1 MSAAHS
7 MVDLL
12 SASKALGQIITPI
25 IVLGTIDY
33 DNGNSLYPTQPWGV
47 RQRALNSHCSWAFIP
62 WIMSYCSCCYRKD
75 HLNLREAPFYIFF
88 TIRHQMPFVWYYHAI
103 QRNQKRF
110 ILLLADFEDSVS
122 DGPHVS
128 PPMLLPRGLSTHD
141 PKLSI
146 HKHPRTFLD
155 WRALTLQLK
164 ASVYAPPI
172 SRLANKKN
180 RFLCGETVTH
190 LSMIS
195 PHMYH
200 NVQGGMRRTETEN
213 PFGGLTI
220 RQWLCS
226 EGSGLIGTTEIV
238 WSSPNRTNFFH
249 KFSSCINSL
258 ANFLAF
264 LQIIP
269 VRFWAIRKGMSTVY
283 SRMRKIDRI
292 ADLQPVWS
300 VRAVLLR
307 ITFVPPGCSCP
318 PLA

>member
-172 SRLANKKN
+172 SRLANKK
-180 RFLCGETVTH
+180 TVSYAEKLWLTYRWY
-190 LSMIS
+190 LRICITT
-195 PHMYH
+195 YKAEWG
-200 NVQGGMRRTETEN
+200 VLKQRTLLEASLFDN
-213 PFGGLTI
+213 DFAPKGVVSSARLKLFG
-220 RQWLCS
+220 
-226 EGSGLIGTTEIV
+226 
-238 WSSPNRTNFFH
+238 
-249 KFSSCINSL
+249 
-258 ANFLAF
+258 
-264 LQIIP
+264 
-269 VRFWAIRKGMSTVY
+269 
-283 SRMRKIDRI
+283 
-292 ADLQPVWS
+292 
-300 VRAVLLR
+300 LLR
-307 ITFVPPGCSCP
+307 IGQTCFINSHLALTALQISSLFFRLYQLDFE
-318 PLA
+318 PLGKACQLYTLACGRLIASLIYNRCGLLGRFYWE